1 MGRRDSQGVWDGHVH
16 TLLQIKMDKQQVPTV
31 IAQGT
36 LLGVIWQPRWEGS
49 LEENGYVW
57 LSPFAAHLKLS

>member
-31 IAQGT
+31 TAQGT
-36 LLGVIWQPRWEGS
+36 LLGIIWQPRWEGS
-49 LEENGYVW
+49 LEENGY
-57 LSPFAAHLKLS
+57 LCMYG